1 VTDVA
6 GGEDPWRRHLHAA
19 VDYILDGPG
28 SGDMDEWATQ
38 ALASLGVFFR
48 AAGLALDYE
57 AGRIKAGDLDRRRGI
72 FPAGGYV
79 YPLWHHAS
87 IDVEQATADAWCQH
101 GRETR
106 DDASVP
112 AETAQ
117 RILAAIFH
125 PIANA
130 SCDVWLCHLAD
141 ALDALQYGER
151 PPLLEPSSKRIWGK
165 GHGRT
170 AYSIRLRALAWAEF
184 QKAGGLMSKTE
195 AIEVIADEFDLDTS
209 SIRGWYEAAEKQV
222 GPALVNEEMQR
233 ARNGGLHYRSIKDR
247 CDRGIALDD
256 ASTRLRRYFEVEFG
270 SHMLK
275 SLAATYCHLP
285 RKRARKVRAARRK
298 KSSL

>member
-1 VTDVA
+1 MRHVPPENV
-6 GGEDPWRRHLHAA
+6 RR
-19 VDYILDGPG
+19 V
-28 SGDMDEWATQ
+28 
-38 ALASLGVFFR
+38 
-48 AAGLALDYE
+48 
-57 AGRIKAGDLDRRRGI
+57 
-72 FPAGGYV
+72 
-79 YPLWHHAS
+79 
-87 IDVEQATADAWCQH
+87 
-101 GRETR
+101 
-106 DDASVP
+106 
-112 AETAQ
+112 
-117 RILAAIFH
+117 LAAIFH

-130 SCDVWLCHLAD
+130 SCDTWLCRLAD

-151 PPLLEPSSKRIWGK
+151 PPLLEPSSRRIWGK

-170 AYSIRLRALAWAEF
+170 AYSTRLRALAWAEF

-209 SIRGWYEAAEKQV
+209 SIRGWYEATEKQV

-233 ARNGGLHYRSIKDR
+233 ARNDGLHYRSIKDR

-256 ASTRLRRYFEVEFG
+256 ASTRLRRYFEEEFG

>member
-1 VTDVA
+1 MTDVA

-38 ALASLGVFFR
+38 ALASLGHFIR
-48 AAGLALDYE
+48 SAELAIDYE
-57 AGRIKAGDLDRRRGI
+57 AGRIKAGFDRRRGI
-72 FPAGGYV
+72 FPAGGYA
-79 YPLWHHAS
+79 YPSWQRAS
-87 IDVEQATADAWCQH
+87 IPVEKSTADVWCQD
-101 GRETR
+101 GGEARDATMSPET
-106 DDASVP
+106 V
-112 AETAQ
+112 Q
-117 RILAAIFH
+117 HILAAILY
-125 PIANA
+125 PIANT

-151 PPLLEPSSKRIWGK
+151 PPLLEPSSRRIWGK

-170 AYSIRLRALAWAEF
+170 ACSIRLRALAWAEF

-209 SIRGWYEAAEKQV
+209 SIRGWYGATEKQV
-222 GPALVNEEMQR
+222 GPALVNEEIRR
-233 ARNGGLHYRSIKDR
+233 ARSCGLHYRSIQDR
-247 CDRGIALDD
+247 ADRSMALDD
-256 ASTRLRRYFEVEFG
+256 ASTRLRRYFEDEFG
-270 SHMLK
+270 SQMLK